1 MFTENKDPVMGDKA
15 AAARTHGTAGA
26 GAGCAADGAARDG
39 GRTRG
44 TRPRRRASPAPPA
57 CRPLC
62 HRAIYPTLTRTSA
75 KNFRKLFYFY
85 ALLVLFKVQNL
96 LFLYF

>member
-1 MFTENKDPVMGDKA
+1 MA
-15 AAARTHGTAGA
+15 AERTHGTVDERGA
-26 GAGCAADGAARDG
+26 GGEGGGAARDG

-62 HRAIYPTLTRTSA
+62 LSVT
-75 KNFRKLFYFY
+75 
-85 ALLVLFKVQNL
+85 
-96 LFLYF
+96 

>member
-1 MFTENKDPVMGDKA
+1 MFTENKDPVVGGRAAAA
-15 AAARTHGTAGA
+15 AAARIHGTAGA
-26 GAGCAADGAARDG
+26 GAGGAAGGAARDG

-62 HRAIYPTLTRTSA
+62 HRAI
-75 KNFRKLFYFY
+75 
-85 ALLVLFKVQNL
+85 
-96 LFLYF
+96 

>member
-1 MFTENKDPVMGDKA
+1 MFTESKDPVVGGRAAA

-26 GAGCAADGAARDG
+26 GAGDAAGGAARDG

-62 HRAIYPTLTRTSA
+62 HRAI
-75 KNFRKLFYFY
+75 
-85 ALLVLFKVQNL
+85 
-96 LFLYF
+96 

>member
-1 MFTENKDPVMGDKA
+1 MAVPAE
-15 AAARTHGTAGA
+15 RTHGTVDERGA
-26 GAGCAADGAARDG
+26 GGAGDAGGGAARDG

-62 HRAIYPTLTRTSA
+62 LSVT
-75 KNFRKLFYFY
+75 
-85 ALLVLFKVQNL
+85 
-96 LFLYF
+96 